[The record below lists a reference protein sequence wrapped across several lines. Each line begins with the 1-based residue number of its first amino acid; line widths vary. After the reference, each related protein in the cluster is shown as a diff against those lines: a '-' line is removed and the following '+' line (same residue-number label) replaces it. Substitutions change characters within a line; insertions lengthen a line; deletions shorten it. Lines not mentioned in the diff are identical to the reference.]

1 MDWLNAAPLEV
12 AVERAAETLPIAPTN
27 PSSLTL
33 ALLGVA
39 TLVVFGA
46 GRRALQRRTSTRHA
60 GGDASTQVDD
70 RRAA

>member
-1 MDWLNAAPLEV
+1 MDWLSAAPIEV
-12 AVERAAETLPIAPTN
+12 AVERVAETLPIAPTN

-33 ALLGVA
+33 TLLGVA

-46 GRRALQRRTSTRHA
+46 GRRALQRRTLTRHTSR
-60 GGDASTQVDD
+60 DISTQADD